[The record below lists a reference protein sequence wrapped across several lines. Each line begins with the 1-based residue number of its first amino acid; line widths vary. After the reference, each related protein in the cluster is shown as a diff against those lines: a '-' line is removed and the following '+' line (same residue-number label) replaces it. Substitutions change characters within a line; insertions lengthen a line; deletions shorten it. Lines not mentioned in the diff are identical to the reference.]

1 MRQKMNSHKQIEAVI
16 SEYALNQ
23 QLSLSEKQY
32 NQIFEYYDLMI
43 EWNKVMNL
51 TAITEP
57 EEFARMHIIDSWL
70 IHQVYPVDK
79 AVKIMDVGTGAGL
92 PGIPLKILY
101 PHLQITLL
109 DSLNKRVN
117 FLNTVI
123 ERLGFEDMEAVHG
136 RAEDIGKKDVY
147 REAYDLVVSRAVS
160 QLPVL
165 SEYCIPF
172 TEVDGVF
179 IAYKSVN
186 TDEEI
191 EGSHTAIEKLG
202 GTLHSVED
210 KILLGSDIPRRFVWI
225 DKVKASMACYPRKAG
240 TPSKKPL

>member
-1 MRQKMNSHKQIEAVI
+1 MKVVI
-16 SEYALNQ
+16 KEYASNQ
-23 QLSLSEKQY
+23 NLTISDKQY
-32 NQIFEYYDLMI
+32 KQLVDYYDLMI

-51 TAITEP
+51 TGITEP
-57 EEFARMHIIDSWL
+57 EEFAKMHIIDSWL
-70 IHQVYPVDK
+70 IHQIYPIEK
-79 AVKIMDVGTGAGL
+79 AVKVMDVGTGAGL

-109 DSLNKRVN
+109 DSLNKRVK

-123 ERLGFEDMEAVHG
+123 DALDLEGIEAVHG
-136 RAEDIGKKDVY
+136 RAEDIARQANY
-147 REAYDLVVSRAVS
+147 RESFDLVVSRAVS

-172 TEVDGVF
+172 TAVGGHF

-191 EGSHTAIEKLG
+191 EGSHTAIDKLG
-202 GTLHSVED
+202 GFLHCVED
-210 KILLGSDIPRRFVWI
+210 KMLLGSDIPRRFVWI
-225 DKVKASMACYPRKAG
+225 NKENKSMACYPRKAG

>member
-1 MRQKMNSHKQIEAVI
+1 MNHHKQIEAVI
-16 SEYALNQ
+16 SDYALNQ
-23 QLSLSEKQY
+23 QLSISQEQY

-51 TAITEP
+51 TGITEP
-57 EEFARMHIIDSWL
+57 EDFARRHIIDSWL
-70 IHQVYPVDK
+70 IHQVYPIEE
-79 AVKIMDVGTGAGL
+79 AVKLMDVGTGAGL

-109 DSLNKRVN
+109 DSLNKRVK
-117 FLNTVI
+117 FLNAAI
-123 ERLGFEDMEAVHG
+123 DALELKGMMAVHG
-136 RAEDIGKKDVY
+136 RAEDIAKQEEH

-172 TEVDGVF
+172 TEVGGRF

-202 GTLHSVED
+202 GRLHSVED
-210 KILLGSDIPRRFVWI
+210 KVLLGSDIPRRFVWI
-225 DKVKASMACYPRKAG
+225 DKVEASMACYPRKAG
-240 TPSKKPL
+240 TPNKKPL